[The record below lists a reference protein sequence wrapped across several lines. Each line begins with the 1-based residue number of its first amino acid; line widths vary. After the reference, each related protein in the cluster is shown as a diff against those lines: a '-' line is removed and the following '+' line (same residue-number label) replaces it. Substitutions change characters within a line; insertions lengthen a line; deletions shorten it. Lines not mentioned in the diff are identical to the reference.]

1 MAFWIAA
8 SGAPDTAAASC
19 ELQVVADIIHIHQDT
34 NYGAVK
40 QICNLCRCAITA
52 GIVSPST

>member
-19 ELQVVADIIHIHQDT
+19 GLWDVGDIIHIHQDT
-34 NYGAVK
+34 KLEAVK
-40 QICNLCRCAITA
+40 QICNLYRCS
-52 GIVSPST
+52 IVASRRR